1 MLKMFQVLKCQVSM
15 WFLILINKY
24 SFESKL
30 FHFRMGTI
38 CSQIF
43 VGKQSGI
50 LLRQIVRIPLG

>member
-1 MLKMFQVLKCQVSM
+1 M

>member
-1 MLKMFQVLKCQVSM
+1 MFQVLKCQVSM

-38 CSQIF
+38 VREF
-43 VGKQSGI
+43 
-50 LLRQIVRIPLG
+50 LLVKNLVFYYAKL